1 MGKRLRGVCVW
12 LPPLFPRRRCR
23 AARVISHC
31 FTPLSL
37 YLSLLL
43 STSFINGLAQSSR
56 WDRSHLLYVFCLRFH
71 SDFPIKPDFRWSLAL
86 AFISRARSCISRRV
100 WILVRLKI
108 NIYRLLIR
116 AREEGKACFQP
127 LCQEGEIRTLL
138 PAVPSQI
145 LHHFFIIC
153 VFSPWF
159 FFYF

>member
-12 LPPLFPRRRCR
+12 LPPLSPRRRCR

-71 SDFPIKPDFRWSLAL
+71 SDFPIKPDSRWSLAL

-116 AREEGKACFQP
+116 AWEEGRHVSNHCVRKAKYKRCCLQF
-127 LCQEGEIRTLL
+127 
-138 PAVPSQI
+138 PSQI

-159 FFYF
+159 FCF